1 MNIKMSGKSKDL
13 EKTIK
18 KNLQE
23 YADEQSIRFAH
34 FFVEKFF
41 NQKID
46 VECYEEEY
54 RIILKIFKKQERI

>member
-1 MNIKMSGKSKDL
+1 MSGKSKDL
-13 EKTIK
+13 EKKIK
-18 KNLQE
+18 KNIQE

-41 NQKID
+41 NQKIE

-54 RIILKIFKKQERI
+54 RTILKKFKMKEKV